1 MPSPEEAFWLE
12 STLRCGLV
20 QIPAS
25 QVLKWGGKPQ
35 ARRSTWQVMR
45 IYDTTQCHVDLRYN
59 SLLQVS
65 LHVLRK
71 KKPYYSS
78 TGDYHNLAL
87 GYDLLPAIA
96 FKASSAVTLCGTKS
110 ERKNN
115 AGIGVGGVLFQRF
128 KWKKKDE
135 HLPERNLKPF
145 WLHTVVAGNWEQSV
159 RNTNKRELIDKNK
172 KVLLLKPHKNV
183 RLSWW
188 FWDECQKKSTDRTR
202 TNDAKFNR
210 VHLKISI

>member
-1 MPSPEEAFWLE
+1 
-12 STLRCGLV
+12 
-20 QIPAS
+20 
-25 QVLKWGGKPQ
+25 
-35 ARRSTWQVMR
+35 MR

-71 KKPYYSS
+71 KTYY
-78 TGDYHNLAL
+78 YHNLAL

-128 KWKKKDE
+128 K
-135 HLPERNLKPF
+135 
-145 WLHTVVAGNWEQSV
+145 
-159 RNTNKRELIDKNK
+159 
-172 KVLLLKPHKNV
+172 
-183 RLSWW
+183 
-188 FWDECQKKSTDRTR
+188 
-202 TNDAKFNR
+202 
-210 VHLKISI
+210 